1 MLAWITENMGTILV
15 CAFLLLIVGAVIM
28 SLLRDRK
35 KGKSSCG
42 CSCAHCAMYGACH
55 SHK

>member
-42 CSCAHCAMYGACH
+42 YSCAHCAMYGACH